1 MDLVLLLLPDVNSE
15 VKTGRAEGPLEPLLT
30 EVSLV
35 IDVTLVVGRVRSPVG
50 EDASVEVE

>member
-1 MDLVLLLLPDVNSE
+1 MVLLLLPDVESE

-30 EVSLV
+30 EAPLV